1 MAVVWKVG
9 GFDQITKGL
18 DGRAKRVRHELDEAR
33 RLREEAAGVLA
44 DYKKRRTQAEQE
56 AEAIVASARE
66 EAQRIADEGHARLND
81 FIARRT
87 RSAETKIAQ
96 AEVQATA
103 QVRAAAADAAVKVS
117 EVILRERMQGERRK
131 TWFAGASARFA
142 PAAGLTA
149 PAPTRKPPR
158 GGFFRFRA
166 VRVGIDVLQRRPH
179 AATEPRCRRSS
190 RSRTCPRST
199 PPA

>member
-1 MAVVWKVG
+1 MLLEAEFWVAVAFVLFMAVVWKVG
-9 GFDQITKGL
+9 GFNQITKAL

-44 DYKKRRTQAEQE
+44 DYKKRRTEAERE

-66 EAQRIADEGHARLND
+66 EAQRIAEEGHARLND

-87 RSAETKIAQ
+87 KSAETKIAQ

-117 EVILRERMQGERRK
+117 EVILRERMQGD
-131 TWFAGASARFA
+131 
-142 PAAGLTA
+142 AAQDLVRQSLGEVR
-149 PAPTRKPPR
+149 TRL
-158 GGFFRFRA
+158 RA
-166 VRVGIDVLQRRPH
+166 
-179 AATEPRCRRSS
+179 
-190 RSRTCPRST
+190 
-199 PPA
+199 